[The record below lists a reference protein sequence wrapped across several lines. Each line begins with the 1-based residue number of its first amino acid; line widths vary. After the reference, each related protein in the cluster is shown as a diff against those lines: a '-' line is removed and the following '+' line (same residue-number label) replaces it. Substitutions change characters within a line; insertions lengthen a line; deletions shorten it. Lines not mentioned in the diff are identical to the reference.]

1 MTLALPVQPAC
12 APRRAWRSGARF
24 VAAATL
30 WASLAVGGCGGGG
43 STVSALD
50 YVLDPQKVHYGGSY
64 SDWSVMWWQWAL
76 EQPIVGHPLYDTTG
90 VDAAKGQV
98 EPVWFLGGIFGSF
111 EAPSTGFAERWIT
124 IPADVALFFPIIN
137 GEYDNQFCTPPGW
150 VPLTASELAALVF
163 ASFNGVRDV
172 YCTLDGTDVLRSP
185 DMAGASRFRAVSGTF
200 SAEMPYG
207 HIGVGCGW
215 DPAPIH
221 LDPAVSDGYWVM
233 LAPLTP
239 GQHEITFGGSIPV
252 GSGADGF
259 FHLDII
265 YHITVLP

>member
-76 EQPIVGHPLYDTTG
+76 EQPWQGHPLFDTTG
-90 VDAAKGQV
+90 AEAARNQV
-98 EPVWFLGGIFGSF
+98 EPVWFIGGVFGTFF
-111 EAPSTGFAERWIT
+111 EPSSGFAERWIT
-124 IPADVALFFPIIN
+124 IPGDVALFFPILN
-137 GEYDNQFCTPPGW
+137 GEYDNQYCVPNDW
-150 VPLTASELAALVF
+150 VPRTAAELAQIAYEG
-163 ASFNGVRDV
+163 FNQARDV
-172 YCTLDGTDVLRSP
+172 YCSLDGADIFRSA
-185 DMAGASRFRAVSGTF
+185 DISGAAKYRAISGTF
-200 SAEMPYG
+200 TAEMPYD
-207 HIGVGCGW
+207 HIGIGCNW

-221 LDPAVSDGYWVM
+221 LDPAVSDGLWVM
-233 LAPLTP
+233 LDPLPP
-239 GQHEITFGGSIPV
+239 GQHEITFGGSLPLIGV
-252 GSGADGF
+252 EGY